1 MVAAGF
7 WLRNLFRMEYRV
19 SALCSNIK
27 IVSWRAVS
35 SKERLDKMYR
45 AHVIYI
51 TGISISQ
58 KRFNSRLNRDDLYLS
73 TIYKEEKILPN
84 GIGCLLYEH

>member
-19 SALCSNIK
+19 SALCSNIR
-27 IVSWRAVS
+27 IVSWRAAS

>member
-19 SALCSNIK
+19 STLCSDIK

-35 SKERLDKMYR
+35 IKERLDKIYR

-84 GIGCLLYEH
+84 CTGCLLYEH

>member
-19 SALCSNIK
+19 SALCSNIR

-35 SKERLDKMYR
+35 IKERQSNIPSTCD
-45 AHVIYI
+45 IY
-51 TGISISQ
+51 
-58 KRFNSRLNRDDLYLS
+58 NRDFYF
-73 TIYKEEKILPN
+73 TKAFQFKTKP
-84 GIGCLLYEH
+84 

>member
-19 SALCSNIK
+19 SALCSK
-27 IVSWRAVS
+27 LKLES
-35 SKERLDKMYR
+35 SFKQRKARQNVPSTCD
-45 AHVIYI
+45 IYI

-58 KRFNSRLNRDDLYLS
+58 KRFNSRLNRDDL
-73 TIYKEEKILPN
+73 
-84 GIGCLLYEH
+84 

>member
-19 SALCSNIK
+19 SALYSNIK

-73 TIYKEEKILPN
+73 TIIQRRENFAK
-84 GIGCLLYEH
+84 

>member
-35 SKERLDKMYR
+35 IKERLDKMYR

-73 TIYKEEKILPN
+73 TIYKERENIAKWYW
-84 GIGCLLYEH
+84 LLTL